1 MTDRPLFKQLLFL
14 AQAEVSAALAD
25 LPPNLHDKAQA
36 LPVTYEPKPTPGMI
50 DDDITI
56 DTLSLF
62 CGEALNDPPSN
73 LPVPH
78 QIILFL
84 ENIWDFAGAR
94 EKLYRHE
101 IRTTY
106 LHELGHYFGFDEDEL
121 TARGL
126 D

>member
-1 MTDRPLFKQLLFL
+1 MTDRPPFKQLLAL
-14 AQAEVSAALAD
+14 AQAEVAAALAD
-25 LPPNLHDKAQA
+25 LPANLRDKAQS
-36 LPVTYEPKPTPGMI
+36 LPVTYEIKPTPGMV
-50 DDDITI
+50 DDDIAI
-56 DTLSLF
+56 DTLGLF
-62 CGEALNDPPSN
+62 CGEAINDLPSS

-84 ENIWDFAGAR
+84 ENIWDFAGTK
-94 EKLYRHE
+94 EKLYRQE

-121 TARGL
+121 TSRGL

>member
-1 MTDRPLFKQLLFL
+1 MTNRPPFKQLLAP
-14 AQAEVSAALAD
+14 AQAEVATALAD
-25 LPPNLHDKAQA
+25 LPCDLRDKAQS
-36 LPVTYEPKPTPGMI
+36 LPVTYEPKPTPGMAE
-50 DDDITI
+50 DDIAI
-56 DTLSLF
+56 DTLGLF
-62 CGEALNDPPSN
+62 CGEALNDPPSS

-94 EKLYRHE
+94 EKLYCHE

-121 TARGL
+121 TSRSL